1 MLKLPG
7 SNKSKIN
14 RDENSENVPHLE
26 ITEVILVQCN
36 IVNNNYHQDSRV
48 LYTLVPNKSSGQLR
62 DISRKNFIFLKTF
75 NSEFSNIEVWFTN
88 QNSAPLEIHI
98 T

>member
-1 MLKLPG
+1 MLKLLG

-48 LYTLVPNKSSGQLR
+48 LYTFVPNKSSGQLR
-62 DISRKNFIFLKTF
+62 DISHKISYF
-75 NSEFSNIEVWFTN
+75 
-88 QNSAPLEIHI
+88 
-98 T
+98 